1 MRSAIVSGIVTGDA
15 LLSYLLLLA
24 NFFPCP
30 KQQSKKSL
38 WKLTRPSFLVS
49 TVASVTPL
57 SFFSDNA
64 CKTKSPAWIRFGRRC
79 MGDLVNC
86 VRTARV
92 LVSHMYKKSSLI
104 CFHCWISI
112 LKRTYY
118 IRHFRN
124 EKELGRVDFCK
135 DFWHRYRGRTGQ
147 LILRKRH
154 SKSEF
159 ELLQTYRAHSN
170 SLNSSNVSKLF
181 WSWILKDYIKVQEKK
196 KESRLCSRPRQNVK
210 LDTFRS

>member
-64 CKTKSPAWIRFGRRC
+64 FKTKSPAWIRFGRRC

-104 CFHCWISI
+104 CFYSWISI

-118 IRHFRN
+118 IPHFRN

-135 DFWHRYRGRTGQ
+135 DFWHRYWGRTGQ

-159 ELLQTYRAHSN
+159 ELLQTLS
-170 SLNSSNVSKLF
+170 
-181 WSWILKDYIKVQEKK
+181 
-196 KESRLCSRPRQNVK
+196 CSFQLAQFVK
-210 LDTFRS
+210 C